1 MIVNPR
7 EFNIRLTIG
16 TLISAVAFLVVFG
29 YINYD
34 SVLTENKSV
43 ELDKK
48 LLRNELSQLL
58 RNYNEL
64 GEETEDLISLLQDE
78 KTKTE
83 IARDSIALLK
93 ADAVLVAKLQTKI
106 DVLGAQKEELLQ
118 NDNSDVV
125 DSFVSATATLNNIVT
140 LQKNV
145 IETLEEE
152 KDKLNEQLELAKQIN
167 ANSFNAQ
174 VFQNK
179 KSGSVIT
186 NRASKA
192 SYVNVSFVLAENLI
206 VEDGQIDLYIQIL
219 GPDNNVVSDKG
230 SVQFG
235 KDLLIFSDQLK
246 INYKGASQELNSPI
260 YNSEGFEKGRYWIS
274 VFHENRKLGSTEFIL
289 Q

>member
-118 NDNSDVV
+118 NDNSEVV
-125 DSFVSATATLNNIVT
+125 DSFVSVTATLNNIVT

-167 ANSFNAQ
+167 AHSFNAQ
-174 VFQNK
+174 VFQHK

-192 SYVNVSFVLAENLI
+192 SYVNVFFVLAENPM

-235 KDLLIFSDQLK
+235 KDLLIFSEQLK

>member
-7 EFNIRLTIG
+7 EFSIRLTIG

-34 SVLTENKSV
+34 SLVTENKSV

-64 GEETEDLISLLQDE
+64 GEETEDLKSLLQDE
-78 KTKTE
+78 KTKIE

-93 ADAVLVAKLQTKI
+93 ADVALVTKLQKKI

-118 NDNSDVV
+118 NDNSEVV
-125 DSFVSATATLNNIVT
+125 DSFVSTTSKLNNVVV

-152 KDKLNEQLELAKQIN
+152 KDILREQLELARQIN
-167 ANSFNAQ
+167 ANSFNAE

-186 NRASKA
+186 NKASKA
-192 SYVNVSFVLAENLI
+192 SFVNVSFVLAENPI
-206 VEDGQIDLYIQIL
+206 VEDSQLDVYIQVL

-235 KDLLIFSDQLK
+235 KDLLIFSDQLR
-246 INYKGASQELNSPI
+246 INYKGESQELNAPI

>member
-83 IARDSIALLK
+83 TARDSIALLK

-106 DVLGAQKEELLQ
+106 DVLGAQKEELLH
-118 NDNSDVV
+118 NDNLEVV
-125 DSFVSATATLNNIVT
+125 DSFVSATSTLNNIVT

-152 KDKLNEQLELAKQIN
+152 KDKLNEKLELAKQIN

-192 SYVNVSFVLAENLI
+192 SYVNVSFVLAENPI

-246 INYKGASQELNSPI
+246 INYRGETQELNSPI